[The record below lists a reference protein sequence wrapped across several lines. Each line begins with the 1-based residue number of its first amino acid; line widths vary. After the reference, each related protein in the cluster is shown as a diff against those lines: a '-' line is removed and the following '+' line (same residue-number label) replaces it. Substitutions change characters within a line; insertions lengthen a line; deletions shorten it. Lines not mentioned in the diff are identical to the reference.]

1 MTGGGG
7 PCKRVCGT
15 MGVVVLAV
23 CVELGLSR
31 RVGDSVVLEPLSLV
45 DMVKGVCYSKE
56 FLYTVRSLPRGLY
69 AERASHTGTVADQRT
84 QG

>member
-1 MTGGGG
+1 
-7 PCKRVCGT
+7 

-31 RVGDSVVLEPLSLV
+31 RVGNSVVLELLLLV

-69 AERASHTGTVADQRT
+69 AERALRTGTVTDQRT
-84 QG
+84 RG

>member
-1 MTGGGG
+1 
-7 PCKRVCGT
+7 

-31 RVGDSVVLEPLSLV
+31 RVGDSVVLELLLLV

-69 AERASHTGTVADQRT
+69 AKCALRTGTVA
-84 QG
+84 G

>member
-1 MTGGGG
+1 
-7 PCKRVCGT
+7 

-23 CVELGLSR
+23 CVELGLSK
-31 RVGDSVVLEPLSLV
+31 RVGNSVVLEPLLLV

-69 AERASHTGTVADQRT
+69 AKRALRTGTVAGQRT
-84 QG
+84 RG

>member
-1 MTGGGG
+1 
-7 PCKRVCGT
+7 

-69 AERASHTGTVADQRT
+69 AKRASHTGTVAGQRT
-84 QG
+84 RG

>member
-1 MTGGGG
+1 M
-7 PCKRVCGT
+7 CGT

-31 RVGDSVVLEPLSLV
+31 RVGDSMVLELLSLV

-69 AERASHTGTVADQRT
+69 AKRALRTGTVAGQQTR
-84 QG
+84 G

>member
-1 MTGGGG
+1 
-7 PCKRVCGT
+7 

-31 RVGDSVVLEPLSLV
+31 RVGDSVVLELLSLV

-56 FLYTVRSLPRGLY
+56 FLYTVKSLPQGLY
-69 AERASHTGTVADQRT
+69 AKCASRTGTVAGQRT
-84 QG
+84 WG

>member
-1 MTGGGG
+1 
-7 PCKRVCGT
+7 

-31 RVGDSVVLEPLSLV
+31 RVGNSVVLEPLSLV

-69 AERASHTGTVADQRT
+69 AGRALRTGTVTDQQT
-84 QG
+84 CG

>member
-1 MTGGGG
+1 M
-7 PCKRVCGT
+7 CWI
-15 MGVVVLAV
+15 MGVVVLAI

-31 RVGDSVVLEPLSLV
+31 GVGDSVVLELLLLV

>member
-1 MTGGGG
+1 
-7 PCKRVCGT
+7 

-31 RVGDSVVLEPLSLV
+31 RVGNSVALELILLE
-45 DMVKGVCYSKE
+45 DMIKGVCYSKE

>member
-1 MTGGGG
+1 
-7 PCKRVCGT
+7 

-31 RVGDSVVLEPLSLV
+31 RVGNSVVLEPLLLV

-56 FLYTVRSLPRGLY
+56 FLYTVRSLP
-69 AERASHTGTVADQRT
+69 
-84 QG
+84 

>member
-1 MTGGGG
+1 M
-7 PCKRVCGT
+7 CGT
-15 MGVVVLAV
+15 MGVVVLAI

-31 RVGDSVVLEPLSLV
+31 RVGDSMVLEPLSLV

-69 AERASHTGTVADQRT
+69 AKRASHTGTVAHQRT

>member
-1 MTGGGG
+1 
-7 PCKRVCGT
+7 

-31 RVGDSVVLEPLSLV
+31 RVGDSVVLELLSLV

-69 AERASHTGTVADQRT
+69 AKHALHTGTIAGQ
-84 QG
+84 

>member
-1 MTGGGG
+1 
-7 PCKRVCGT
+7 

-31 RVGDSVVLEPLSLV
+31 RVGDSMVLEPLLLV
-45 DMVKGVCYSKE
+45 DMIKGVYYSKE

-69 AERASHTGTVADQRT
+69 AKRASRTGTVAGQRT

>member
-1 MTGGGG
+1 
-7 PCKRVCGT
+7 

-31 RVGDSVVLEPLSLV
+31 RVGDSVVLELLLLV

-56 FLYTVRSLPRGLY
+56 FLYTVRSLPQGLY
-69 AERASHTGTVADQRT
+69 AKHALCTGTVAGQQTR
-84 QG
+84 G

>member
-1 MTGGGG
+1 M
-7 PCKRVCGT
+7 CGT

-23 CVELGLSR
+23 CMELGLSR

-56 FLYTVRSLPRGLY
+56 FLYTVRSLPQGLY
-69 AERASHTGTVADQRT
+69 AEHALHTGTIAGQ
-84 QG
+84 

>member
-1 MTGGGG
+1 M
-7 PCKRVCGT
+7 CGT

-31 RVGDSVVLEPLSLV
+31 RVGDSMVLELLSLV

-56 FLYTVRSLPRGLY
+56 FLYTVRSLPQGLY
-69 AERASHTGTVADQRT
+69 AERALRTGTVAGQRT
-84 QG
+84 RG

>member
-1 MTGGGG
+1 
-7 PCKRVCGT
+7 

-69 AERASHTGTVADQRT
+69 AECSSRTGTLAGKQTR
-84 QG
+84 G

>member
-1 MTGGGG
+1 
-7 PCKRVCGT
+7 

-45 DMVKGVCYSKE
+45 DMIKGVYYSKE

-69 AERASHTGTVADQRT
+69 AKHALRTGTVAGQQTR
-84 QG
+84 G

>member
-1 MTGGGG
+1 
-7 PCKRVCGT
+7 

-31 RVGDSVVLEPLSLV
+31 RVGDSVVLELLSLV

-56 FLYTVRSLPRGLY
+56 FLYIVRSLPQGLY
-69 AERASHTGTVADQRT
+69 TKCALRTGTVAGQRT
-84 QG
+84 RG

>member
-1 MTGGGG
+1 
-7 PCKRVCGT
+7 

-45 DMVKGVCYSKE
+45 DMVKGICYSKE
-56 FLYTVRSLPRGLY
+56 FLYTVRGLPQGLY
-69 AERASHTGTVADQRT
+69 AECALRTGTVAGQRT
-84 QG
+84 CG

>member
-1 MTGGGG
+1 M
-7 PCKRVCGT
+7 CGT
-15 MGVVVLAV
+15 KGVVVLAV

-31 RVGDSVVLEPLSLV
+31 RVGNSVALELILLE
-45 DMVKGVCYSKE
+45 DMIKGVCYSKE

>member
-1 MTGGGG
+1 
-7 PCKRVCGT
+7 

-23 CVELGLSR
+23 CVELGLSK

-56 FLYTVRSLPRGLY
+56 FLYTVKSLPQGLY
-69 AERASHTGTVADQRT
+69 AKHALRTGTVAGQQT
-84 QG
+84 HG